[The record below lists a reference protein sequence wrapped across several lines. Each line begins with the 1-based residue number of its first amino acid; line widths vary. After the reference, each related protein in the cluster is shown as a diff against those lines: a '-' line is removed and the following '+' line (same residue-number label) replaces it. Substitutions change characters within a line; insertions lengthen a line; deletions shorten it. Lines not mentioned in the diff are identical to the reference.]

1 RKQLAR
7 KIAIKSAPTIGGVK
21 KPHRFRPR
29 TMALREIC
37 KYQKSIELS
46 NIWFVRELK
55 TNLRFQSLA
64 VAELEGGSQP
74 ELEEA
79 YDDFSVDKDEI
90 DQRISGRVY
99 G

>member
-7 KIAIKSAPTIGGVK
+7 KAAIKSAPTIGGVK

-29 TMALREIC
+29 TMARHEIC

-55 TNLRFQSLA
+55 TNLRFRSSA
-64 VAELEGGSQP
+64 VA